1 MRAYFRQC
9 RKLNKKHPGAIDQID
24 RIIKTIEDS
33 GQLPQNATQIPGL
46 KGKPIYKLRIS
57 IGGFGTSAARLI
69 FHYDDKRITP
79 LHVYMKSDTEDIA
92 RSQILNALHA
102 ADLDEQDPNQDE
114 QDLKS

>member
-1 MRAYFRQC
+1 MPTFVSVEN
-9 RKLNKKHPGAIDQID
+9 LTKKHPGAIDQID
-24 RIIKTIEDS
+24 RIIRTIEDS

-69 FHYDDKRITP
+69 FHYDGKCITP

-92 RSQILNALHA
+92 RSQILNALRA
-102 ADLDEQDPNQDE
+102 ADLDEQDLN
-114 QDLKS
+114 S